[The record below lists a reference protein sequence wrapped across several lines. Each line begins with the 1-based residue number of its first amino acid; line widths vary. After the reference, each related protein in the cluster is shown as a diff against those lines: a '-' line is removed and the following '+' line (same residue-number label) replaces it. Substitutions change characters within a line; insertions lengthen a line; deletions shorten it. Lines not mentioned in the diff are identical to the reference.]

1 MIDTVFWNTVGLG
14 SWARATIALLSLADI
29 SSNRALLA
37 APQLTTTTSPL
48 TVSGSP
54 SRSNSTAFTVRPDS
68 SVSTRSTRVFIVPI
82 WRASINRVS
91 PRRSRPRWVL
101 SLVKNHRQTGIWVF
115 RNSCPGS
122 APIISTTSPRTIASR
137 ICPSPLWLELIDPFA
152 STTPASPPGRSF
164 QSICCNHA

>member
-54 SRSNSTAFTVRPDS
+54 SRSSSTAFTVRPDS
-68 SVSTRSTRVFIVPI
+68 SATRRFT
-82 WRASINRVS
+82 WDRVS
-91 PRRSRPRWVL
+91 SDTLGAARAGRIPSTSASDL
-101 SLVKNHRQTGIWVF
+101 ACTRQGKPSQQLHL
-115 RNSCPGS
+115 RQLLK
-122 APIISTTSPRTIASR
+122 ARLAS
-137 ICPSPLWLELIDPFA
+137 SSMTPLGAWK
-152 STTPASPPGRSF
+152 G
-164 QSICCNHA
+164 